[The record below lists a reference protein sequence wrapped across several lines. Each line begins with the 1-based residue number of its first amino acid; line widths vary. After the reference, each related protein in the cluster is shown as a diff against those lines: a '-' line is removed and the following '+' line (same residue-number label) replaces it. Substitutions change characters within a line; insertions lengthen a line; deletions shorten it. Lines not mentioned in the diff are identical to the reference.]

1 MAQGEQELFNV
12 TGVKNKIQEMKS
24 ILDDF
29 TKTVKE
35 VNELVEYSFQRGED
49 SAVNGTLG
57 VELKKIWDDNKSD
70 VDEFSA
76 NFEQWI
82 AVVSEIEAVNSKTI
96 DEVIN
101 IYRSTP
107 GSSSSTAL
115 NDNISI
121 DTKFANSSLRTWD
134 SYEEAAQAGHS
145 NIRTRTEFI
154 RGGEDKEKYKTYDNY
169 LKAMYD
175 KYNT

>member
-1 MAQGEQELFNV
+1 MARGEQELFNV
-12 TGVKNKIQEMKS
+12 TEVENKIQEMKS

-35 VNELVEYSFQRGED
+35 VNEIVECSFQRGEA

-57 VELKKIWDDNKSD
+57 VKLKEIWDDNKSD

-82 AVVSEIEAVNSKTI
+82 AVVTQIEAVNSKTI
-96 DEVIN
+96 EEVLN

-107 GSSSSTAL
+107 GSNSSSLL
-115 NDNISI
+115 NDNTLLS
-121 DTKFANSSLRTWD
+121 DKLASSSLRTWS
-134 SYEEAAQAGHS
+134 SYEEAAKAGFS
-145 NIRTRTEFI
+145 NIRTRNEFV
-154 RGGEDKEKYKTYDNY
+154 RGGEDKDKYKTYDNY